1 MNPQTAASAE
11 VDAATA
17 RETLSP
23 AVGTVRITY
32 PDLHGI
38 QRGKDIPVSE
48 LDRAAGA
55 ASPSA
60 GR

>member
-1 MNPQTAASAE
+1 MNPQAAASE

-48 LDRAAGA
+48 LDRVGRAA